1 MLKKVLLII
10 TVFVLSDFSFAQVSD
25 QIQKYRNDPKGDI
38 QYRREGTM
46 DGNQVRTLFYNN
58 GEVGQWPYQPS
69 GEWPKGT
76 GHSYLD
82 GVAVLIASEI
92 TAPGNN
98 QVVHPL
104 QTSYREWMDKDPSTG
119 AIWGLEP
126 VPGYINSQSE
136 KPAINTD
143 PNSWPELLAYST

>member
-1 MLKKVLLII
+1 MLKKVLFII
-10 TVFVLSDFSFAQVSD
+10 IALVVSDLALAQVSD
-25 QIQKYRNDPKGDI
+25 QIQKYRDDAKGDI
-38 QYRREGTM
+38 QNRREGTM

-76 GHSYLD
+76 GQSYLD
-82 GVAVLIASEI
+82 GVAVLIATEM
-92 TAPGNN
+92 TAPGNQ

-119 AIWGLEP
+119 LIWGLEP
-126 VPGYINSQSE
+126 VPGLSLIHISE
-136 KPAINTD
+136 PTR
-143 PNSWPELLAYST
+143 PY